1 LSIARASSP
10 DPNRPNSIAESQTLE
25 EVLFPEPR
33 SNNLSKRA
41 RVAQVMD
48 TMFNSA
54 TAQQLERVQAD
65 QHDLAAALGLL
76 GCDAMPSQLS
86 ALDNALSEAKTA
98 ASEAADVTALEAA
111 YKLVRQ
117 RMLQA

>member
-1 LSIARASSP
+1 M
-10 DPNRPNSIAESQTLE
+10 
-25 EVLFPEPR
+25 LFPEPR
-33 SNNLSKRA
+33 SNNLSKKA

-98 ASEAADVTALEAA
+98 ASEAAGVTALEAA